1 MGQDELAPIRL
12 DPETLLKL
20 SLAAEA
26 SDLTLEQLVNG
37 LLMAAVV
44 ELDRETD

>member
-1 MGQDELAPIRL
+1 MDQDELAPIRL
-12 DPETLLKL
+12 DPETLQRL